1 MWNGEGCGMG
11 QGMVGYRAEWKTPWM
26 REKLKLIIGRM
37 TYPSTTQDIPVQ
49 REMGP
54 VHTAD
59 FPRVFA
65 KVVVPL
71 LASITTDVFVAVNVF
86 YYRKGT
92 FRCMVHRIQ
101 TNTLSLLKPS
111 LGAVDGKMNASGRQ
125 QGIPIYNHDI
135 QTPPFVRT

>member
-1 MWNGEGCGMG
+1 
-11 QGMVGYRAEWKTPWM
+11 
-26 REKLKLIIGRM
+26 
-37 TYPSTTQDIPVQ
+37 
-49 REMGP
+49 MGP

-65 KVVVPL
+65 KVVVPI
-71 LASITTDVFVAVNVF
+71 LASIATDVFVAVNVF
-86 YYRKGT
+86 YYRFWG
-92 FRCMVHRIQ
+92 MIHRIQ
-101 TNTLSLLKPS
+101 NNTLSLLKPS